1 MPGVRL
7 ILRWAVLAV
16 AAVLAFSATAHAQ
29 RGAPTAAATGGVITA
44 IQIQGNVRAE
54 PETIRS
60 YLQLK
65 EGQPYDAAAADRSLK
80 ALFATGLFSDVVI
93 EMQGSTLV
101 VKVTE
106 NPIINRVAFEG
117 NSKIEDDKLR
127 DEVQSKPRQVFTRA
141 RVQADVERI
150 LTIYR
155 RSGRY
160 NASVE
165 PKVIKL
171 EQGRV
176 DLVFEINEGDVTGV
190 QRISFVGNEH
200 FSDGTLRGKIRTSE
214 SAWWRFLSSDDRYD
228 PDRLN
233 LDRELLRKFYLS
245 EGYADFRVVSAVA
258 ELAPN
263 RQGFFITFTISEGER
278 YKFGKVDV
286 ATRFQ
291 GLDIDTLKSYVTM
304 AEGEWY
310 DANEVEKTVSAL
322 SDVVG
327 SLGYA
332 FVDVRPNIRR
342 NKDKLTIDVT
352 FDIQEGPRVYVERIN
367 ISGNTRTLDKVIRRE
382 FRLAEGDAF
391 STAKVRRSQER
402 LRNLGFFEKVDI
414 SAAPGSAPDK
424 TNLEVQVVEQSTGDI
439 SFGAGY
445 STTSGVLGDISLK
458 ERNLLGKG
466 QELRLGLS
474 IGTLS
479 TLIDLSFTEPYFLDR
494 PMSAGFDVFRTSNDR
509 QSVASYNDSSI
520 GFALRAGWAYTEHT
534 RQNVRYTLRQT
545 NIYNVQPWASWV
557 VQANAGLSTVSE
569 ISETVS
575 WDTRDTRLNTTKGL
589 LVRNSVAIAALPGTE
604 QYFRT
609 TADAVYYQ
617 TIIEDFVASIGGS
630 VGLVLPYNNSSLR
643 LNNLFFIGG
652 DTLRGFRVGGIGPRD
667 VGHGRCA
674 GRHLFLHRYR
684 RAQLSARPA
693 QGARHLGQG
702 IRRCRLAVGPW
713 RPGGLQ
719 RHGSHQQHD
728 ARWRGSWHPMDIAI
742 RPDPYRLCRSGR
754 EGPLGQDREHP
765 FQLRHAFLRDAAVMN
780 MQTDKTSLAG
790 TTDVDISRILQMIP
804 HRYPMLMVDRVTDMR
819 LDHSAVGIKNV
830 SINEPFFQG
839 HFPSEPVMPGVL
851 IVEAMAQTAAVLVVA
866 TFGAESE
873 GKLVYF
879 MSIDGVRFRRP
890 VVPGDRLELRVEKI
904 QSRANVWKFSGKAMV
919 EGKIAAEATFA
930 AMIRDR

>member
-1 MPGVRL
+1 L
-7 ILRWAVLAV
+7 IFRWAVLAV
-16 AAVLAFSATAHAQ
+16 AAILTFGTAAHAQ
-29 RGAPTAAATGGVITA
+29 RGPAAAVAGGTITGV
-44 IQIQGNVRAE
+44 QIQGNVRAE

-65 EGQPYDAAAADRSLK
+65 EGQPYDHAAADRSLK

-117 NSKIEDDKLR
+117 NRKIEDDKLR
-127 DEVQSKPRQVFTRA
+127 DEIQSKPRQVFTRA

-165 PKVIKL
+165 PKIIKL
-171 EQGRV
+171 DQGRV

-190 QRISFVGNEH
+190 QRISFVGNEA
-200 FSDGTLRGKIRTSE
+200 FGDGTLRGRIRTSE
-214 SAWWRFLSSDDRYD
+214 SAWYRFLSSDDRYD

-263 RQGFFITFTISEGER
+263 REGFFITFTISEGER
-278 YKFGKVDV
+278 YKFGKVEV
-286 ATRFQ
+286 STRFQ
-291 GLDIDTLKSYVTM
+291 GLDVDVLQSYLTM
-304 AEGEWY
+304 SEGEWY
-310 DANEVEKTVSAL
+310 DADEVEKTVTAL
-322 SDVVG
+322 SDIVG

-332 FVDVRPNIRR
+332 FVEVRPNIRR
-342 NKDKLTIDVT
+342 NKDNLTVDVT

-391 STAKVRRSQER
+391 STAKVRRSQQR

-414 SAAPGSAPDK
+414 SAQPGSAPDK

-439 SFGAGY
+439 SFGAGF
-445 STTSGVLGDISLK
+445 STTSGILGDISVK

-479 TLIDLSFTEPYFLDR
+479 TLVDLSFTEPYFLDR
-494 PMSAGFDVFRTSNDR
+494 PMAAGFDIFRTSNDR
-509 QSVASYNDSSI
+509 QNVASYSDRSI
-520 GFALRAGWAYTEHT
+520 GFSLRAGWAYTEHL

-545 NIYNVQPWASWV
+545 DIYNVQPWASSI
-557 VQANAGLSTVSE
+557 VQLNAGTSVVNEVSE
-569 ISETVS
+569 TLA
-575 WDTRDTRLNTTKGL
+575 WDTRDTRLNTTKGFL
-589 LVRNSVAIAALPGTE
+589 LRNTMAVAGLIGTE

-617 TIIEDFVASIGGS
+617 SIFEDVVASIGGS
-630 VGLVLPYNNSSLR
+630 VGGVFPYSGSGAALR

-652 DTLRGFRVGGIGPRD
+652 DTLRGFAVGGIGPRD
-667 VGHGRCA
+667 SITADALGGTYFYSATTELSFPLGLPKEIGIFGKAFVDVGSLWGL
-674 GRHLFLHRYR
+674 GG
-684 RAQLSARPA
+684 PA
-693 QGARHLGQG
+693 QYSNTVLTSNTMRISTGVG
-702 IRRCRLAVGPW
+702 IQWVSPFGPI
-713 RPGGLQ
+713 RIDYAIPLQ
-719 RHGSHQQHD
+719 Q
-728 ARWRGSWHPMDIAI
+728 
-742 RPDPYRLCRSGR
+742 DPW
-754 EGPLGQDREHP
+754 
-765 FQLRHAFLRDAAVMN
+765 
-780 MQTDKTSLAG
+780 DKTENIRFSFG
-790 TTDVDISRILQMIP
+790 T
-804 HRYPMLMVDRVTDMR
+804 
-819 LDHSAVGIKNV
+819 
-830 SINEPFFQG
+830 
-839 HFPSEPVMPGVL
+839 
-851 IVEAMAQTAAVLVVA
+851 
-866 TFGAESE
+866 
-873 GKLVYF
+873 
-879 MSIDGVRFRRP
+879 RF
-890 VVPGDRLELRVEKI
+890 
-904 QSRANVWKFSGKAMV
+904 
-919 EGKIAAEATFA
+919 
-930 AMIRDR
+930 

>member
-1 MPGVRL
+1 L
-7 ILRWAVLAV
+7 IFRWAVLAV
-16 AAVLAFSATAHAQ
+16 AAILTFGTAAHAQ
-29 RGAPTAAATGGVITA
+29 RGPAAAVAGGTITGV
-44 IQIQGNVRAE
+44 QIQGNVRAE

-65 EGQPYDAAAADRSLK
+65 EGQPYDHAAADRSLK
-80 ALFATGLFSDVVI
+80 ALFGTGLFSDVVI

-117 NSKIEDDKLR
+117 NRKIEDDKLR

-155 RSGRY
+155 RGGRY

-171 EQGRV
+171 DQGRV

-190 QRISFVGNEH
+190 QRISFVGNEA
-200 FSDGTLRGKIRTSE
+200 FGDGTLRGKIRTSE
-214 SAWWRFLSSDDRYD
+214 SAWYRFLSSDDRYD

-263 RQGFFITFTISEGER
+263 REGFFITFTISEGER
-278 YKFGKVDV
+278 YKFGKVEV
-286 ATRFQ
+286 STRFA
-291 GLDIDTLKSYVTM
+291 GLDVDVLQSYLTM
-304 AEGEWY
+304 SEGEWY
-310 DANEVEKTVSAL
+310 DADEVEKTVTAL
-322 SDVVG
+322 SDIVG

-332 FVDVRPNIRR
+332 FVEVRPNIRR
-342 NKDKLTIDVT
+342 NKDNLTVDVT

-391 STAKVRRSQER
+391 STAKVRRSQQR

-414 SAAPGSAPDK
+414 SAQPGSAPDK

-439 SFGAGY
+439 SFGAGF
-445 STTSGVLGDISLK
+445 STTSGILGDISVK

-479 TLIDLSFTEPYFLDR
+479 TLVDLSFTEPYFLDR
-494 PMSAGFDVFRTSNDR
+494 PMAAGFDIFRTSNDR
-509 QSVASYNDSSI
+509 QNVASYSDRSI
-520 GFALRAGWAYTEHT
+520 GFSLRAGWAYTEHL

-545 NIYNVQPWASWV
+545 DIYNVQPWASTI
-557 VQANAGLSTVSE
+557 VQLNAGTSVVNEVSE
-569 ISETVS
+569 TLA
-575 WDTRDTRLNTTKGL
+575 WDTRDTRLNTTKGFL
-589 LVRNSVAIAALPGTE
+589 LRNTMAVAGLIGTE

-617 TIIEDFVASIGGS
+617 SIFEDVVASIGGS
-630 VGLVLPYNNSSLR
+630 VGGVFPYSGSGAALR

-652 DTLRGFRVGGIGPRD
+652 DTLRGFAVGGIGPRD
-667 VGHGRCA
+667 SITADALGGTYFYSA
-674 GRHLFLHRYR
+674 TTE
-684 RAQLSARPA
+684 LSFPLGLPKEIGIFGKAFVDIGSLWGLGGPA
-693 QGARHLGQG
+693 QYSNTVLTSNTMRISTGVG
-702 IRRCRLAVGPW
+702 IQWVSPFGPI
-713 RPGGLQ
+713 RIDYAIPLQ
-719 RHGSHQQHD
+719 Q
-728 ARWRGSWHPMDIAI
+728 
-742 RPDPYRLCRSGR
+742 DPW
-754 EGPLGQDREHP
+754 
-765 FQLRHAFLRDAAVMN
+765 
-780 MQTDKTSLAG
+780 DKTENIRFSFG
-790 TTDVDISRILQMIP
+790 T
-804 HRYPMLMVDRVTDMR
+804 
-819 LDHSAVGIKNV
+819 
-830 SINEPFFQG
+830 
-839 HFPSEPVMPGVL
+839 
-851 IVEAMAQTAAVLVVA
+851 
-866 TFGAESE
+866 
-873 GKLVYF
+873 
-879 MSIDGVRFRRP
+879 RF
-890 VVPGDRLELRVEKI
+890 
-904 QSRANVWKFSGKAMV
+904 
-919 EGKIAAEATFA
+919 
-930 AMIRDR
+930 